1 MVSWPLLIAALIT
14 VESSDGL
21 KTVGDGGSAIGVL
34 QIHKIYVRDCNVIL
48 KRKGAEFK
56 YRYGDR
62 YSEPHSVGMANLY
75 LKHYCEQYEK
85 ETGKKATMEIAARMH
100 NGGPNG
106 WKKEST
112 NGYWRKVQA
121 VLSARAK

>member
-1 MVSWPLLIAALIT
+1 MIAWPLLIAALIT

-21 KTVGDGGSAIGVL
+21 KTVGDNGNAIGVL

-48 KRKGAEFK
+48 KRKGTEFRYK
-56 YRYGDR
+56 YGDR
-62 YSEPHSVGMANLY
+62 HSRPYSIGMSLLY
-75 LKHYCEQYEK
+75 MKHYCEKYTK
-85 ETGKKATMEIAARMH
+85 ETGLEATIETAARIH
-100 NGGPNG
+100 NGGPDG

-121 VLSARAK
+121 VLSTRAE